1 MLDQVEP
8 TAPVKDGASGRA
20 HSPRLSAIDPIT
32 VEIIQSALQAVSDEM
47 FAAMRKT
54 AMSAIIYEVL
64 DMGTGLTD
72 GDGNLASSGQGI
84 PAFVGVLDKAVQ
96 FILGKHAAPGAIAP
110 GDIFMTND
118 PYFGGV
124 THLNDVVMAM
134 PVFSGDRIIAWT
146 AVIAH
151 WNDVGGM
158 VPGSMSTDA
167 VEIFQEGIRVPA
179 IKLFSRGEPVAP
191 VMEIL
196 SVNTR
201 LPDYLRGD
209 LWAAVAAVRL
219 GERRVLDLIAKY
231 GAAAYLESVRL
242 YMEYGEQV
250 TLRALRNLPHGRF
263 ELAEEQD
270 DGRIYKAAVEIAESH
285 LTIDLRDNP
294 EQDKGPNNISC
305 DGALVVCQMI
315 LKSLTDS
322 GPACNGGTFRPL
334 SLLTKPGTVFHALP
348 PAAHGFYYETE
359 IRLYDLI
366 WRCLAQFMPERFG
379 AGHFASICGTVI
391 GGVHP
396 DTGRH
401 FTIIEPELGGWG
413 ALDDRDGCTAN
424 FSAFHGETFN
434 CPAEISEARN
444 GLIVDRLVLN
454 DEGGGAGRFRGG
466 RGIKIDYRVRVDGDF
481 LTCGYTRSRVPP
493 WALAGG
499 RPGSPNYVEVRR
511 TDGTTERYAFATG
524 VELNKGDVVRIVTGN
539 GGGFGDPHRRSKE
552 ALHADL
558 RDGYVTPQEIE
569 QVYGGL

>member
-1 MLDQVEP
+1 MLDQVNESLAKRP
-8 TAPVKDGASGRA
+8 AAV
-20 HSPRLSAIDPIT
+20 DPIT
-32 VEIIQSALQAVSDEM
+32 VEIIQSALQAASDEM

-72 GDGNLASSGQGI
+72 GNGDLASSGQGI
-84 PAFVGVLDKAVQ
+84 PAFVGVLDKAVK
-96 FILGKHAAPGAIAP
+96 FILAKYTAPGAIEP
-110 GDIFMTND
+110 GDIFATND

-124 THLNDVVMAM
+124 THLNDVVVAM
-134 PVFSGDRIIAWT
+134 PVFAGKNIVAWT

-167 VEIFQEGIRVPA
+167 VEIFQEGLRLPA
-179 IKLFSRGEPVAP
+179 IKLFSRGKLVEPV
-191 VMEIL
+191 MDIL
-196 SVNTR
+196 RVNSR

-219 GERRVLDLIAKY
+219 GERRVLDLIDKY
-231 GAAAYLESVRL
+231 GEIAYLESVREF
-242 YMEYGEQV
+242 MEWGEQV
-250 TLRALRNLPHGRF
+250 TLKALGSLPRGRF

-270 DGRIYKAAVEIAESH
+270 DGRVFKVAVEIAQDC
-285 LTIDLRDNP
+285 LTVDLCDNP
-294 EQDKGPNNISC
+294 DQDKGPNNLSQ

-322 GPACNGGTFRPL
+322 GRVCNGGTFRPL
-334 SLLTKPGTVFHALP
+334 KLLTKPHTIFHAVP
-348 PAAHGFYYETE
+348 PGALGFYYETE
-359 IRLYDLI
+359 IRLYDLL
-366 WRCLAQFMPERFG
+366 WRCLAQCMPERFG

-413 ALDDRDGCTAN
+413 GLHDRDGCNAN

-434 CPAEISEARN
+434 CPAEICEARN
-444 GLIVDRLVLN
+444 GLFVDRITLN
-454 DEGGGAGRFRGG
+454 DEGGGAGQFRGG
-466 RGIKIDYRVRVDGDF
+466 RGVKIDYRVRADGDF

-493 WALAGG
+493 WGLASGG
-499 RPGSPNYVEVRR
+499 PGSLNYVEVHRSN
-511 TDGTTERYAFATG
+511 GATERYAFATG
-524 VELNKGDVVRIVTGN
+524 VRLNKDDVVRIVTGN
-539 GGGFGDPHRRSKE
+539 GGGFGDPHLRSKE
-552 ALHADL
+552 ALRVDL
-558 RDGYVTPQEIE
+558 LNGYLTPGEIA

>member
-1 MLDQVEP
+1 MLDQASAGK
-8 TAPVKDGASGRA
+8 TASRPRKGKAAS
-20 HSPRLSAIDPIT
+20 IDPIT

-72 GDGNLASSGQGI
+72 AQGELASSGQGI
-84 PAFVGVLDKAVQ
+84 PAFVGVLDKAVK
-96 FILGKHAAPGAIAP
+96 FILAKHVQPGAIEP
-110 GDIFMTND
+110 GDVFMTND
-118 PYFGGV
+118 PYHGGV
-124 THLNDVVMAM
+124 THLNDVVVAM
-134 PVFSGDRIIAWT
+134 PIFAGREIVGWT

-167 VEIFQEGIRVPA
+167 AEIYQEGIRLPA
-179 IKLFSRGEPVAP
+179 IKAISRGKPIEPVFEMLNAN
-191 VMEIL
+191 
-196 SVNTR
+196 SR

-219 GERRVLDLIAKY
+219 GERRVIDMIAKY
-231 GAAAYLESVRL
+231 GKAAYIEAVRR
-242 YMEYGEQV
+242 YMVYGEQV
-250 TLRALRNLPHGRF
+250 TRKALRDLPHAHY

-270 DGRIYKAAVEIAESH
+270 DGRVYKVGVDIAEDC

-294 EQDKGPNNISC
+294 DQDKGPNNISY

-322 GPACNGGTFRPL
+322 SPVCNGGTFRPL
-334 SLLTKPGTVFHALP
+334 RLLTKPHTIFHAEA
-348 PAAHGFYYETE
+348 PAALGFYYETE

-391 GGVHP
+391 GGLHP

-401 FTIIEPELGGWG
+401 YTIVEPELGGWG
-413 ALDDRDGCTAN
+413 GLDDRDGINAN

-444 GLIVDRLVLN
+444 GLFVDRMALN
-454 DEGGGAGRFRGG
+454 DEAGGAGKHRGG
-466 RGIKIDYRVRVDGDF
+466 RGVRIDYRVRSNENF

-493 WALAGG
+493 WGLAGG
-499 RPGSPNYVEVRR
+499 QVGTSNYIEVRR
-511 TDGTTERYAFATG
+511 ASGAKERYAFATG
-524 VELNKGDVVRIVTGN
+524 VRLDKDDVVSIVTGQ
-539 GGGFGDPHRRSKE
+539 GGGFGDPRQRDKDV
-552 ALHADL
+552 LRADL
-558 RDGYVTPQEIE
+558 RDGYVSRQEIDR
-569 QVYGGL
+569 VYGGL